1 MDFNDNK
8 IMKGFFWKSLERFG
22 VLGVQ
27 FILRI
32 VLARLLDPE
41 HYGILALM
49 MVFITIA
56 NVFVQSGFNTAL
68 IQNKDV
74 EEEDYSSVFWIS
86 LGIAAIIYGIIFLSA
101 PLIAHIYKMSSI
113 VAPLRILALMLFPG
127 ALNSVQFA
135 KVSREMDFKKG
146 FYSNLTGCLVS
157 GFVGIIIAY
166 KGAGLW
172 ALVVQSILNVC
183 VICLVMKFTVKL
195 RICLKCNWSRIK
207 ALFSYGWKLVVSSL
221 LNSVVE
227 DIRSLVIGIK
237 YNSDTLGN
245 YNQGMQLPQYA
256 MNVIQSSVSGVM
268 LPAIS
273 EQQSEKA
280 KAKQIMKNAISLGA
294 FIIFPLMAGIAAV
307 APSFVDILLTSKWLG
322 CVPYMRIY
330 CLIFAFYPIYTC
342 NLQAINAMGRS
353 DIFLKLELIKQ
364 GYNLAVI
371 TIAVFFFQT
380 PMAIAVSAVLC
391 IPINLFING
400 YPNKKL
406 IDYPISEQVCDFIQ
420 PGIISLVMFGV
431 CYFIE
436 FFGFS
441 SIITILLQIAVGF
454 IFYITASLIFKSS
467 SFGKILMVLKALME
481 KNWNKE
487 VI

>member
-1 MDFNDNK
+1 MNLNNK

-27 FILRI
+27 FVLRI
-32 VLARLLDPE
+32 ILARLLDPE

-74 EEEDYSSVFWIS
+74 KEEDYSSVFWVS
-86 LGIAAIIYGIIFLSA
+86 LGIAAVIYGIIFLSA
-101 PLIAHIYKMSSI
+101 PLIAYIYKMDSI
-113 VAPLRILALMLFPG
+113 VIPLRVLALMLFPG
-127 ALNSVQFA
+127 AVNSVQFA

-157 GFVGIIIAY
+157 GLAGIIIAY
-166 KGAGLW
+166 KGGGLW
-172 ALVVQSILNVC
+172 ALVIQSILNVC
-183 VICLVMKFTVKL
+183 IVCIVMKFTVKL
-195 RICLKCNWSRIK
+195 RIRLKCNRGRIK
-207 ALFSYGWKLVVSSL
+207 VLFSYGWKLVVSSL

-268 LPAIS
+268 LPAMS
-273 EQQSEKA
+273 EQQSQKEQ
-280 KAKQIMKNAISLGA
+280 AKQIMKNAISLGSY
-294 FIIFPLMAGIAAV
+294 IIFPLMAGIAAV
-307 APSFVDILLTSKWLG
+307 AHSFVDILLTSKWLG

-353 DIFLKLELIKQ
+353 DIFLKLEIIKQ
-364 GYNLAVI
+364 GYNIIVLTLSVLC
-371 TIAVFFFQT
+371 FRT
-380 PMAIAVSAVLC
+380 PMAIAISAVLC
-391 IPINLFING
+391 IPISLFINA

-406 IDYPISEQVCDFIQ
+406 IDYSLMEQFQDFI
-420 PGIISLVMFGV
+420 PSGIISFVMFII

-436 FFGFS
+436 FIGFS
-441 SIITILLQIAVGF
+441 SIITILIQIVAGV
-454 IFYITASLIFKSS
+454 IFYTTASLLFKIP
-467 SFGKILMVLKALME
+467 SFEKILVLLKILMKKGSRKA
-481 KNWNKE
+481 
-487 VI
+487 I